1 MLFSHKY
8 RYIFVLFLGLYSYL
22 NTVLTGVF
30 DYYPIT
36 APQSYIIAIFVGI
49 TLLIWEGNR
58 FLQYFF
64 EEILKTQKVFFGG
77 KVHPLVLQ
85 FLISLSVAGFAG
97 IFPTFFIGKFL
108 LNFSTEMLLL
118 SIKLTFAFSLR
129 VNLFLHCLNIIAY
142 FVEQYQQKKI
152 ETEKLIKT
160 TTQAQLQSLRS
171 QINPHFLFNNLNV
184 LSALI
189 LKDTENANEF
199 VEKFAKVYRYVLK
212 SQEKEL
218 VPVAEELT
226 FIESYCY
233 LLLKRFG
240 NSVKVEINIPEKFL
254 SCYIVP
260 IALQMLVENAIKHNI
275 VSQKQPLFIHIYVE
289 NENQTSKI
297 VVSNSLQKK
306 VLPEN
311 NSTQLGLYNVAQ
323 RYQLLNK
330 NEIEIIENKDFFV
343 VKLPLITTKSY

>member
-8 RYIFVLFLGLYSYL
+8 RYIFALCLGLYSYL
-22 NTVLTGVF
+22 NTALTGVF

-36 APQSYIIAIFVGI
+36 APQSYIIAIFVSI

-64 EEILKTQKVFFGG
+64 DEILKTQKVFFKG
-77 KVHPLVLQ
+77 KIHPLFMQ
-85 FLISLSVAGFAG
+85 FLVSLSVAGFAG
-97 IFPTFFIGKFL
+97 IFPTFFVGKFL
-108 LNFSTEMLLL
+108 LNFSTEMLVL

-129 VNLFLHCLNIIAY
+129 VNLFLHCLNVIAY

-199 VEKFAKVYRYVLK
+199 VEKFAKVYRHVLK
-212 SQEKEL
+212 THEKEL
-218 VPVAEELT
+218 VPVAEELA
-226 FIESYCY
+226 FIQSYCY

-240 NSVKVEINIPEKFL
+240 DSVKVEINVPEKYFDF
-254 SCYIVP
+254 YIVP
-260 IALQMLVENAIKHNI
+260 VALQMLVENAIKHNI
-275 VSQKQPLFIHIYVE
+275 VSQKQPLFIHIYIE
-289 NENQTSKI
+289 NDNQTSKI
-297 VVSNSLQKK
+297 VISNTFQKK
-306 VLPEN
+306 TLPEN

-323 RYQLLNK
+323 RYKLLNK
-330 NEIEIIENKDFFV
+330 NEIEVVENTDFFI
-343 VKLPLITTKSY
+343 VKLPLIMLETR